1 MNILTDVLSLIRR
14 GIFAESALPDDVLV
28 LGVNEEP
35 DMLGIAS
42 PIPYKSV
49 KVIKVKDL
57 KVVGEPCTYVNSPTT
72 PIAGSGQVYRKTE
85 IDAITNAC
93 TVYFRSLKSMSTN
106 LTFATSADDTYI
118 EMTTT
123 GEPNLAANV
132 GTGIGVWKDKVG
144 ETLNFKSLVSA
155 DNSVIITETANEINL
170 ASTGTGGGLTSVGL
184 SGSSAFLITNS
195 PLIANGVINI
205 TGAGTASQIIL
216 GDGTLGVL
224 PTGVVDSVNAGDG
237 LIKTGTAIDPIIS
250 IDYEGMDNAIEVA
263 NIAMPTATDVIWF
276 SDQNNSNTISKSII
290 SNLPFGSGDG
300 TVYNVTPQA
309 NGINGTP
316 IVSTGFINFVGSG
329 TVTTTISGSTITI
342 TGTGGSGTLTSVG
355 ISHTGDAFSVGSPVT
370 GASGTLTIGMLGTA
384 AQYINGLG
392 NLVSFPSIP
401 SEYIQWTATGDNQ
414 SPVSGIGVTNN
425 FTLRFAGSVTSGGAG
440 IVTDTNVT
448 SANHVTV
455 GLITTGGTP
464 SATTF
469 YRGDGQWAVPG
480 GGTGGDLTAVLEGD
494 GITVTNSTGP
504 EPTVSVDYAG
514 SDNVIFIRQIVAPEA
529 RDYILFHDED
539 DSNVYKTRFD
549 ATPGYYVGW
558 NASADTGTNFPIT
571 DTDIV
576 SFRGQTGIS
585 TSIPATPADTLDIT
599 LDPTGVASGS
609 YTNANITVNAQGQ
622 ITIAANGTPGGG
634 GGTVTSV
641 ATTFAG
647 TAYTATVT
655 DGTGDAS
662 IAITTNGTSA
672 QYINGEGNLIAFPA
686 IGSGTIESISTT
698 WPSGGGVAMTLTEV
712 NLTGPDT
719 QLNWVAQGT
728 TSQYIDGT
736 FNLQA
741 FPAIPFDSLTTAGAS
756 GTAATLIGGVLDIPT
771 PVIPSVP
778 FISLTTAGT
787 SGQATLVNG
796 VLNIPQYTGSGGGMT
811 SFDVAGNSGSATITD
826 SDVINIQGGLAIAST
841 AVLGSSPNYAIII
854 NHDTFGTAGTY
865 TYPSSIETNST
876 GHITAITAGATPGTM
891 SSWLLDGDTGTAQSI
906 ADGNTAMIAGGVG
919 LTTTVTA
926 TDTLTVDLDNTAVTP
941 AAYTNANIT
950 VDAQGR
956 ITAAANGTA
965 SSFSGAQVYRFE
977 ADDLTVATGNYY
989 TLASTGFLNRSKF
1002 ITDLGSSTPSGL
1014 SGSNHMAG
1022 CFINNP
1028 SLNTTM
1034 IFSNIACQFHVL
1046 TSGISTWSIEIWK
1059 VATCSPSTYTL
1070 AGTAT
1075 FSTVAS
1081 LTVYC
1086 ENITWESSAL
1096 QELAK
1101 DSSYFITVRTN
1112 ISKTVD
1118 FQLTLST
1125 LWSS

>member
-57 KVVGEPCTYVNSPTT
+57 TVLAEPCTYVNSPTT

-195 PLIANGVINI
+195 PLTANGVINI
-205 TGAGTASQIIL
+205 AGAGTASQIIL

-224 PTGVVDSVNAGDG
+224 PTGVVDSVNAGNG
-237 LIKTGTAIDPIIS
+237 LIKTGTAPDPIIS

-263 NIAMPTATDVIWF
+263 NTAMPAAADVIWF

-309 NGINGTP
+309 NGVDGTP

-370 GASGTLTIGMLGTA
+370 GASGTLAIGMLGNAT
-384 AQYINGLG
+384 QYINGLG

-549 ATPGYYVGW
+549 ATPGYYVAW
-558 NASADTGTNFPIT
+558 NASADTGTNFPVT
-571 DTDIV
+571 DANTV

-599 LDPTGVASGS
+599 LDATGVASGS

-655 DGTGDAS
+655 DETGDAS

-686 IGSGTIESISTT
+686 I
-698 WPSGGGVAMTLTEV
+698 
-712 NLTGPDT
+712 
-719 QLNWVAQGT
+719 
-728 TSQYIDGT
+728 
-736 FNLQA
+736 
-741 FPAIPFDSLTTAGAS
+741 PFVSLTTTGAS
-756 GTAATLIGGVLDIPT
+756 GTAATLNAGVLDIPT
-771 PVIPSVP
+771 PVIPTVP
-778 FISLTTAGT
+778 FTSLSTTGT
-787 SGQATLVNG
+787 TGPATLVSG

-811 SFDVAGNSGSATITD
+811 SFDVAGNTGSATITD
-826 SDVINIQGGLAIAST
+826 SDVITIQGGLAIAST
-841 AVLGSSPNYAIII
+841 AVLGTSPNYGIII
-854 NHDTFGTAGTY
+854 NHETFGTAGTY
-865 TYPSSIETNST
+865 AYPSSIETNST
-876 GHITAITAGATPGTM
+876 GHIIAITAGTAPGTM
-891 SSWLLDGDTGTAQSI
+891 SSFDVQ
-906 ADGNTAMIAGGVG
+906 GNTGSQTVDNGEILIIAGGTG
-919 LTTTVTA
+919 LTSSIGIPNN
-926 TDTLTVDLDNTAVTP
+926 LTINLDDTAVTP
-941 AAYTNANIT
+941 GPYTNANIT

-977 ADDLTVATGNYY
+977 ADDLVVAIGNYY

-1002 ITDLGSSTPSGL
+1002 ITDLGSSAPAGL

-1028 SLNTTM
+1028 SLSTTM

-1046 TSGISTWSIEIWK
+1046 TSGTSTWYIEIWK
-1059 VATCSPSTYTL
+1059 VATCSPASYTL

-1075 FSTVAS
+1075 FSTVS
-1081 LTVYC
+1081 PGTVYC
-1086 ENITWESSAL
+1086 ENIVWVSGAL
-1096 QELAK
+1096 QQLAK
-1101 DSSYFITVRTN
+1101 DTSYFITVRTN
-1112 ISKTVD
+1112 VAKSVD

>member
-57 KVVGEPCTYVNSPTT
+57 KVAGEPCTYVNSPTT

-132 GTGIGVWKDKVG
+132 GTGIGIWKDKVG

-195 PLIANGVINI
+195 PLTANGVINI

-250 IDYEGMDNAIEVA
+250 IDYEGTDNAIEVA
-263 NIAMPTATDVIWF
+263 NTAMPAATDVIWF

-558 NASADTGTNFPIT
+558 NASADTGTNFPVT
-571 DTDIV
+571 DANTV

-599 LDPTGVASGS
+599 LDATGVASGS

-655 DGTGDAS
+655 DETGDAS

-686 IGSGTIESISTT
+686 I
-698 WPSGGGVAMTLTEV
+698 
-712 NLTGPDT
+712 
-719 QLNWVAQGT
+719 
-728 TSQYIDGT
+728 
-736 FNLQA
+736 
-741 FPAIPFDSLTTAGAS
+741 PFASLTTTGTS
-756 GTAATLIGGVLDIPT
+756 GTAATLNAGVLDIPT
-771 PVIPSVP
+771 PVIPTVP
-778 FISLTTAGT
+778 FISLSTTGT

-811 SFDVAGNSGSATITD
+811 SFDVAGDTGSAAITD

-841 AVLGSSPNYAIII
+841 AVLGTSPNYGIII
-854 NHDTFGTAGTY
+854 NHEAFGIAGTY
-865 TYPSSIETNST
+865 VYPSSVTTNST
-876 GHITAITAGATPGTM
+876 GHITGITAGTAPGTM
-891 SSWLLDGDTGTAQSI
+891 SSWFLDGDAGTGPQTI
-906 ADGNTAMIAGGVG
+906 GDGQTAMIAGGVG
-919 LTTTVTA
+919 LSTA
-926 TDTLTVDLDNTAVTP
+926 TSNFDTLTVDLDNTAV
-941 AAYTNANIT
+941 AAGAYTNANIT

-956 ITAAANGTA
+956 LTSAANGTA

-977 ADDLTVATGNYY
+977 ADDLTVANGIYY

-1002 ITDLGSSTPSGL
+1002 ITDLGSSAPAGL
-1014 SGSNHMAG
+1014 TSTNHMAG

-1034 IFSNIACQFHVL
+1034 IFSNIACQFHII
-1046 TSGISTWSIEIWK
+1046 TSGLSTWYIEIWK
-1059 VATCSPSTYTL
+1059 VSTCSPSTYTL

-1096 QELAK
+1096 KELAK

-1112 ISKTVD
+1112 ISKSVD

>member
-132 GTGIGVWKDKVG
+132 GTGIGIWKDKVG

-195 PLIANGVINI
+195 PLTANGVINI
-205 TGAGTASQIIL
+205 AGAGTASQIIL

-224 PTGVVDSVNAGDG
+224 PTGVVDSVNAGNG
-237 LIKTGTAIDPIIS
+237 LIKTGTAPDPIIS

-263 NIAMPTATDVIWF
+263 NTAMPAATDVIWF

-309 NGINGTP
+309 NGVDGTP

-370 GASGTLTIGMLGTA
+370 GASGTLAIGMLGNAT
-384 AQYINGLG
+384 QYINGLG

-539 DSNVYKTRFD
+539 DSNVYKTTFD
-549 ATPGYYVGW
+549 ATPGYYVAW
-558 NASADTGTNFPIT
+558 NASADTGTNFPVT
-571 DTDIV
+571 DANTV

-599 LDPTGVASGS
+599 LDATGVASGS

-622 ITIAANGTPGGG
+622 ITVAANGTPGGG

-655 DGTGDAS
+655 DETGDAS

-686 IGSGTIESISTT
+686 I
-698 WPSGGGVAMTLTEV
+698 
-712 NLTGPDT
+712 
-719 QLNWVAQGT
+719 
-728 TSQYIDGT
+728 
-736 FNLQA
+736 
-741 FPAIPFDSLTTAGAS
+741 PFASLTTTGAS
-756 GTAATLIGGVLDIPT
+756 GTAATLNAGVLDIPT
-771 PVIPSVP
+771 PVIPTVP
-778 FISLTTAGT
+778 FTSLTTTGT
-787 SGQATLVNG
+787 SGAATLTAG
-796 VLNIPQYTGSGGGMT
+796 VLNIPEYTGSGG
-811 SFDVAGNSGSATITD
+811 
-826 SDVINIQGGLAIAST
+826 
-841 AVLGSSPNYAIII
+841 
-854 NHDTFGTAGTY
+854 
-865 TYPSSIETNST
+865 
-876 GHITAITAGATPGTM
+876 
-891 SSWLLDGDTGTAQSI
+891 SWFLDGDAGTGPQTIGNGQTATI
-906 ADGNTAMIAGGVG
+906 LGGVG
-919 LTTTVTA
+919 LSTA
-926 TDTLTVDLDNTAVTP
+926 TSNFDILTVDLDDTAV
-941 AAYTNANIT
+941 AAGVYTNANIT

-956 ITAAANGTA
+956 LTSAASGTA

-977 ADDLTVATGNYY
+977 TDDLTVANGNYY
-989 TLASTGFLNRSKF
+989 TLASTGFLNRSEF
-1002 ITDLGSSTPSGL
+1002 ITDLGSSAPATL
-1014 SGSNHMAG
+1014 TGSNHMAG

-1028 SLNTTM
+1028 SLATTM
-1034 IFSNIACQFHVL
+1034 IFSNIACQFHIL
-1046 TSGISTWSIEIWK
+1046 TSGTPTWYIEIWK
-1059 VATCSPSTYTL
+1059 VATCSPASYTL

-1075 FSTVAS
+1075 FSTVTS
-1081 LTVYC
+1081 GTVYC
-1086 ENITWESSAL
+1086 ENIAWESSAL
-1096 QELAK
+1096 KQLAK
-1101 DSSYFITVRTN
+1101 DTSYFITVRTDS
-1112 ISKTVD
+1112 SKTVD

>member
-132 GTGIGVWKDKVG
+132 GTGIGIWKDKVG

-250 IDYEGMDNAIEVA
+250 IDYEGTDNAIEVA

-329 TVTTTISGSTITI
+329 TVTTTISGSTVTI

-549 ATPGYYVGW
+549 ATPGYYVAW
-558 NASADTGTNFPIT
+558 NASADTGTNFPVT
-571 DTDIV
+571 DANTV

-599 LDPTGVASGS
+599 LDATGVASGS

-686 IGSGTIESISTT
+686 I
-698 WPSGGGVAMTLTEV
+698 
-712 NLTGPDT
+712 
-719 QLNWVAQGT
+719 
-728 TSQYIDGT
+728 
-736 FNLQA
+736 
-741 FPAIPFDSLTTAGAS
+741 PFASLTTTGTS
-756 GTAATLIGGVLDIPT
+756 GTAATLNAGVLDIPT
-771 PVIPSVP
+771 PVIPTVP
-778 FISLTTAGT
+778 FTSLSTTGT
-787 SGQATLVNG
+787 TGVATLVNG
-796 VLNIPQYTGSGGGMT
+796 VLNIPQYTGGGGMT
-811 SFDVAGNSGSATITD
+811 SFDVQGNSGSGTIVN
-826 SDVINIQGGLAIAST
+826 SDVINIQGGT
-841 AVLGSSPNYAIII
+841 ALTSVFSGSSSPYGLVV
-854 NHDTFGTAGTY
+854 NHDAFGSAGTY
-865 TYPSSIETNST
+865 VYPASITTNT
-876 GHITAITAGATPGTM
+876 QGHITSVTAGSAPGTM
-891 SSWLLDGDTGTAQSI
+891 SSFNVSGNTGTVAI
-906 ADGNTAMIAGGVG
+906 NNGNTLQVHGDNADIVTAAGVPDNVTI
-919 LTTTVTA
+919 LLKDTTV
-926 TDTLTVDLDNTAVTP
+926 
-941 AAYTNANIT
+941 AAGSYTNADIT
-950 VDAQGR
+950 VDAKGR
-956 ITAAANGTA
+956 LTSAANGTA

-977 ADDLTVATGNYY
+977 TDDLTVAMGNYY
-989 TLASTGFLNRSKF
+989 TLASTGFLNRSEF
-1002 ITDLGSSTPSGL
+1002 ITDLGSSAPAGL
-1014 SGSNHMAG
+1014 SGTNHMAG

-1028 SLNTTM
+1028 SLATTM

-1046 TSGISTWSIEIWK
+1046 TSGISTWYIEIWK

-1075 FSTVAS
+1075 FSAAS
-1081 LTVYC
+1081 PGNVYC
-1086 ENITWESSAL
+1086 QNVVWVNSSL
-1096 QELAK
+1096 QEIAK
-1101 DSSYFITVRTN
+1101 DTSYFITVRTSV
-1112 ISKTVD
+1112 SKSVD